1 MQIRDHAY
9 ASLEYDTRVY
19 LTQAGIYGF
28 RNLLQVELHPASQFN
43 LLTGANG
50 AGKSSVL
57 EAIHL
62 LSTGHSFRTRKIR
75 ELIMLG
81 AEELSVTAQLHNP
94 GTDSTH
100 RAGVRKNRAG
110 ETELKLDYSAL
121 NSTAEMAR
129 LMPVKAL
136 SPDSHRLMQE
146 GPANRRQFIDWGLF
160 HVEPGFFTQWKVYRR
175 ALEQRNQSLRSQLP
189 DVEVMAWN
197 TELADSG
204 QAISD
209 LRSAYV
215 ESLVSHLSDY
225 LRLFS
230 VEGEI
235 RLTYKPGWSNPSPL
249 AEALPLAHDQCR
261 RFKTTTVGPHRAE
274 LNIDIDQV
282 SAKQIMSRGQQ
293 KLLVYALHFAQL
305 SVFRE
310 AGLTNAIVLCDD
322 LPAELDDDRLQRVLS
337 CLSSMDLQVFIS
349 SNRPIPLPEQSQSKT
364 FHVEHGKVLE
374 VV

>member
-1 MQIRDHAY
+1 M
-9 ASLEYDTRVY
+9 Y

-28 RNLLQVELHPASQFN
+28 RNLLQVDLKPAAQFN
-43 LLTGANG
+43 LLTGGNG

-62 LSTGHSFRTRKIR
+62 LSTGHSFRTRKIK

-94 GTDSTH
+94 TTESAH
-100 RAGVRKNRAG
+100 RAGMRKNRAG
-110 ETELKLDYSAL
+110 ETELKLDFEALGSA
-121 NSTAEMAR
+121 AEMAK

-136 SPDSHRLMQE
+136 YPDSHRLMQE

-160 HVEPGFFTQWKVYRR
+160 HVEPYFFHHWKTYRR
-175 ALEQRNQSLRSQLP
+175 ALDQRNQSLRSQLP
-189 DVEVMAWN
+189 DAEVHAWN
-197 TELADSG
+197 DELAESG
-204 QAISD
+204 QAITD
-209 LRSAYV
+209 FRAAYI
-215 ESLVSHLSDY
+215 ESLIIHLTEY

-235 RLTYKPGWSNPSPL
+235 ELTYKPGWSSGLPL
-249 AEALPLAHDQCR
+249 AEALPMAKDQCR

-274 LNIDIDQV
+274 LSINIDQIP
-282 SAKQIMSRGQQ
+282 ARQIMSRGQQ

-305 SVFRE
+305 SLFNQ
-310 AGLTNAIVLCDD
+310 AGLAKAIVLCDD
-322 LPAELDDDRLQRVLS
+322 LPAELDDDRLERVLD
-337 CLSSMDLQVFIS
+337 CLLSMELQVFIS
-349 SNRPIPLPEQSQSKT
+349 SNNPFQLPVGAISKT